1 MAATVTGRAKR
12 ELAPMLNEL
21 SLFTR
26 AGTFG
31 DTNDLYYH
39 APSNRIAA
47 NYSPGANGVLE
58 PKLGGAKAGGVLR
71 TSTRPMLNPSL
82 LRASVRAFT

>member
-1 MAATVTGRAKR
+1 V
-12 ELAPMLNEL
+12 NECKPL
-21 SLFTR
+21 R

-39 APSNRIAA
+39 APSNRIGA

-58 PKLGGAKAGGVLR
+58 PKPAAAKAGGVLR

-82 LRASVRAFT
+82 LLLPASVRAFT